1 MSGEIAYGG
10 RTYAGRVTTV
20 SPEVKD
26 NEVSG
31 RLKFADNAPAGL
43 RQNQRVN
50 VRIVMDSR
58 KDVVKVERGAFVD
71 SGGTVYVIDGP
82 MARRRTAR
90 LGAMSVG
97 EVEIL
102 AGVSPGEQIVISSLG
117 DFNGAAEVRLGN

>member
-1 MSGEIAYGG
+1 MGAEIAYGD
-10 RTYAGRVTTV
+10 RPYPGRVTTV

-31 RLKFADNAPAGL
+31 RLKFAGTAPIGL
-43 RQNQRVN
+43 RQNQRMN
-50 VRIVMDSR
+50 VRIIMDSR
-58 KDVVKVERGAFVD
+58 KDVVKVERGGFIDA
-71 SGGTVYVIDGP
+71 GGTVYVVEGP

-102 AGVSPGEQIVISSLG
+102 SGVSPGEQMVISSLG
-117 DFNGAAEVRLGN
+117 DFNDAPEVRLGK

>member
-1 MSGEIAYGG
+1 M
-10 RTYAGRVTTV
+10 

-26 NEVSG
+26 NQVSG
-31 RLKFADNAPAGL
+31 RLKFADSAPAGL

-58 KDVVKVERGAFVD
+58 KNVLQVERGGFVD
-71 SGGTVYVIDGP
+71 SGGTVYVLDGP
-82 MARRRTAR
+82 MARRRSAR

-102 AGVSPGEQIVISSLG
+102 SGVSAGEQLVISSLS
-117 DFNGAAEVRLGN
+117 DFNDAPEVRLGN